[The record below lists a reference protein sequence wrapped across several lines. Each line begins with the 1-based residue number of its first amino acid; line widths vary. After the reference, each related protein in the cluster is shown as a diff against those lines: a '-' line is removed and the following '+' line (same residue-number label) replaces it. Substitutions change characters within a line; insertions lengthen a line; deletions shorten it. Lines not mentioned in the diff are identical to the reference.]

1 MCFYSMLA
9 EVRLI
14 RAVNSV
20 MREDKDVTRTRGGHF
35 SSLITLKV
43 KLDFSVGFLTHLK
56 KTRERERERESS
68 CGQVS

>member
-56 KTRERERERESS
+56 KKKDERKRESS